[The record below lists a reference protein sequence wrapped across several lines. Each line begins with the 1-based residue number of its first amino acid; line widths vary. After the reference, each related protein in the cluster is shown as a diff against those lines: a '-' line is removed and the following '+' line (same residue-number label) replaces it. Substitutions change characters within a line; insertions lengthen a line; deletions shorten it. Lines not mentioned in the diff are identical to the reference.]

1 MVGVNLIL
9 FTKLSTHI
17 QFHYIASTCTGGSL
31 ISWPAEVFLQALG
44 KKTCAFTEEQWIQNP
59 PITGTFVSHWLIP
72 SKTTKSWFSQS
83 EETYF
88 AFTRQ
93 HHPSIAVKVITYMS
107 LKHNI
112 NKLIFKYNFPNM
124 LQRLQKISL
133 TYTPLHTACSVMPKG
148 TMVNEIQNCK
158 IYILLPVCHNSLE
171 RFTLM
176 KKKDKKHWYI
186 SHH

>member
-1 MVGVNLIL
+1 MAGVNLIL

-17 QFHYIASTCTGGSL
+17 QFHYIASTCTGGNL
-31 ISWPAEVFLQALG
+31 ISWPPEVFWQALG
-44 KKTCAFTEEQWIQNP
+44 KKPCASTEEQWMQNLP
-59 PITGTFVSHWLIP
+59 ATGTFVSHWLIS
-72 SKTTKSWFSQS
+72 SKTTKSWFSHS

-133 TYTPLHTACSVMPKG
+133 MYASLHTACSVMPKRI
-148 TMVNEIQNCK
+148 MVNKIQNCK
-158 IYILLPVCHNSLE
+158 IYIQLMICHNRLE

-176 KKKDKKHWYI
+176 GKKKI
-186 SHH
+186 